1 MECQRIE
8 HDIKLIYAG
17 VLSGDMKEN
26 YKAIEFKSLGEV
38 LFELKNIDID
48 NKTLYITKEDYKLL
62 SKIKDVRNWLVHSS
76 YVDFMYEQGRN
87 LEVYYKQ
94 TYEKLQLFN
103 SQIKVLGN
111 QLEKARLTILRDY
124 KRI

>member
-38 LFELKNIDID
+38 LFELKNIDIPATSIFNETGKQVD
-48 NKTLYITKEDYKLL
+48 KQEFLDKFL
-62 SKIKDVRNWLVHSS
+62 SNFENEYNDFLINGIK
-76 YVDFMYEQGRN
+76 G
-87 LEVYYKQ
+87 EV
-94 TYEKLQLFN
+94 LC
-103 SQIKVLGN
+103 
-111 QLEKARLTILRDY
+111 
-124 KRI
+124 